1 MTKTLATVRT
11 YFATRRAIRKREADL
26 ERELADYNTP
36 SARMDME
43 AILARHPEH
52 QTREIEAILRRHALN
67 GMLRNYS

>member
-1 MTKTLATVRT
+1 MTNPLATVRT

-26 ERELADYNTP
+26 ERQLADYNTP